1 MHIIISQEPPFFA
14 TKIICRTS
22 KEEVVPKS
30 NCFYTLNKCFFF
42 LYRKQSSYINLFRV
56 IFNYA
61 HNGVDLMICRI
72 TQGTTYDFYALLLS

>member
-14 TKIICRTS
+14 AKIICRTS

-30 NCFYTLNKCFFF
+30 NCFYTLNKCFF